1 MTDMMK
7 DFDEE
12 TVQAL
17 KEETPLN
24 ILGTPE
30 DIADAAVYLCSD
42 KAKFIT
48 GQILGVN
55 GGFII

>member
-1 MTDMMK
+1 MAC
-7 DFDEE
+7 FDEE
-12 TVQAL
+12 TINAL

-24 ILGTPE
+24 TLGTPG

-42 KAKFIT
+42 RARFIT